1 MKHRFLYIMALL
13 LTVATGAWAQD
24 PDPIDLT
31 PSADGTVWTL
41 STMPEYDVELEVTY
55 YTDAEL
61 DQMAADEVIAKIT
74 AIGTVT
80 YTPESKALID
90 AARTA
95 YDALTTAQQAL
106 VTNYS
111 TLTDAETTY
120 ATAEETAAAPVDDTK
135 SFHQVLKEKYI
146 QGGAGWMTPVLL
158 CLIFGMALIIERILY
173 LNMATTNVKK
183 LLDGI
188 EENVKGGNYEG
199 AKELCR
205 NTRGPVAS
213 IFYQG
218 LDRMDQGLENVEKAV
233 TSYGGVQMARL
244 ENNLTWI
251 GLFIA
256 LAPSFGFLGTVVG
269 MVQAFDDI
277 EVAGDI
283 SPTVVAGGMKVA
295 LLTTIFGLVVAII
308 LQIFYNY
315 ILTKIES
322 LVDQMEDGSISFMDI
337 LVKYHK

>member
-1 MKHRFLYIMALL
+1 MKKVFALMSIFGILAFTNFNGVMA
-13 LTVATGAWAQD
+13 Q
-24 PDPIDLT
+24 
-31 PSADGTVWTL
+31 
-41 STMPEYDVELEVTY
+41 E
-55 YTDAEL
+55 
-61 DQMAADEVIAKIT
+61 
-74 AIGTVT
+74 
-80 YTPESKALID
+80 
-90 AARTA
+90 
-95 YDALTTAQQAL
+95 
-106 VTNYS
+106 
-111 TLTDAETTY
+111 
-120 ATAEETAAAPVDDTK
+120 AAAPAATEQVAEQAATDSTAPAAEAVEAEEETVEAATPAAAETK

-158 CLIFGMALIIERILY
+158 CLILGMALVIERILY
-173 LNMATTNVKK
+173 LCMATTNVEK
-183 LLDGI
+183 LLQGI
-188 EENVKGGNYEG
+188 EEKVQKNDYAG

-205 NTRGPVAS
+205 DTRGPVAS

-218 LDRMDQGLENVEKAV
+218 LDRIDEGLDNVEKAI

-251 GLFIA
+251 ALFIA

-277 EVAGDI
+277 EAAGDI

-295 LLTTIFGLVVAII
+295 LLTTVFGLITAIV

-322 LVDQMEDGSISFMDI
+322 LVSQMEDGSITFMDI
-337 LVKYHK
+337 LVKNKK

>member
-1 MKHRFLYIMALL
+1 MKKVITLMSIIGL
-13 LTVATGAWAQD
+13 LTFTNLNGVMAQD
-24 PDPIDLT
+24 NAAQAAEPATEQVDQQTAD
-31 PSADGTVWTL
+31 SAI
-41 STMPEYDVELEVTY
+41 
-55 YTDAEL
+55 AE
-61 DQMAADEVIAKIT
+61 APV
-74 AIGTVT
+74 
-80 YTPESKALID
+80 
-90 AARTA
+90 
-95 YDALTTAQQAL
+95 
-106 VTNYS
+106 
-111 TLTDAETTY
+111 
-120 ATAEETAAAPVDDTK
+120 AEEPETVAAPVEETK

-158 CLIFGMALIIERILY
+158 CLIFGMALVIERILY
-173 LNMATTNVKK
+173 LNMANTNVQK
-183 LLDGI
+183 LLEGI
-188 EENVKGGNYEG
+188 EGYVQKGDYKG
-199 AKELCR
+199 AKDLCR
-205 NTRGPVAS
+205 DTRGPVAS

-218 LDRMDQGLENVEKAV
+218 LDRIDEGLDNVEKAV

-244 ENNLTWI
+244 ENNMTWI

-295 LLTTIFGLVVAII
+295 LLTTIFGLIVAII

-322 LVDQMEDGSISFMDI
+322 LVAQMEDGSITFMDI
-337 LVKYHK
+337 LVKNKK

>member
-1 MKHRFLYIMALL
+1 MKKVIALMSIFGL
-13 LTVATGAWAQD
+13 LTFANFNGVMAQQPTEAAQPATEQVDEQTADSTVAEA
-24 PDPIDLT
+24 P
-31 PSADGTVWTL
+31 V
-41 STMPEYDVELEVTY
+41 
-55 YTDAEL
+55 
-61 DQMAADEVIAKIT
+61 ADE
-74 AIGTVT
+74 
-80 YTPESKALID
+80 PE
-90 AARTA
+90 
-95 YDALTTAQQAL
+95 Q
-106 VTNYS
+106 VV
-111 TLTDAETTY
+111 
-120 ATAEETAAAPVDDTK
+120 APVEETK

-158 CLIFGMALIIERILY
+158 CLILGMALVIERILY
-173 LNMATTNVKK
+173 LNMATTNVQK
-183 LLDGI
+183 LLEGI
-188 EENVKGGNYEG
+188 EEHVQKGDYNG

-205 NTRGPVAS
+205 DTRGPVAS

-218 LDRMDQGLENVEKAV
+218 LDRVNEGLDNVEKAV

-244 ENNLTWI
+244 ENNMTWI
-251 GLFIA
+251 ALFIA

-295 LLTTIFGLVVAII
+295 LLTTIFGLIAAII

-322 LVDQMEDGSISFMDI
+322 LVAQMEDGSISFMDI
-337 LVKYHK
+337 LVKNKK

>member
-1 MKHRFLYIMALL
+1 MKKVIALMSIVGL
-13 LTVATGAWAQD
+13 LTFTNLNGVMAQD
-24 PDPIDLT
+24 QAAATDQPATEQVEQIAD
-31 PSADGTVWTL
+31 SAAAVADSAVA
-41 STMPEYDVELEVTY
+41 
-55 YTDAEL
+55 AEPV
-61 DQMAADEVIAKIT
+61 AASEEAPVA
-74 AIGTVT
+74 
-80 YTPESKALID
+80 
-90 AARTA
+90 
-95 YDALTTAQQAL
+95 
-106 VTNYS
+106 
-111 TLTDAETTY
+111 
-120 ATAEETAAAPVDDTK
+120 AEEHK

-158 CLIFGMALIIERILY
+158 CLIFGMALVIERILY
-173 LNMATTNVKK
+173 LNMATTNVQK
-183 LLDGI
+183 LLEGI
-188 EENVKGGNYEG
+188 EEKVQKGDYNG
-199 AKELCR
+199 AKDLCR
-205 NTRGPVAS
+205 DTRGPVAS

-218 LDRMDQGLENVEKAV
+218 LDRIDEGLDNVEKAV

-295 LLTTIFGLVVAII
+295 LLTTIFGLIVAII

-322 LVDQMEDGSISFMDI
+322 LVAQMEDGSITFMDI
-337 LVKYHK
+337 LVKNKK

>member
-1 MKHRFLYIMALL
+1 MKKVIALMSVIGL
-13 LTVATGAWAQD
+13 LTFTNLNGLMAQD
-24 PDPIDLT
+24 
-31 PSADGTVWTL
+31 A
-41 STMPEYDVELEVTY
+41 VEAPAAEATEV
-55 YTDAEL
+55 L
-61 DQMAADEVIAKIT
+61 DEANDSVA
-74 AIGTVT
+74 
-80 YTPESKALID
+80 P
-90 AARTA
+90 
-95 YDALTTAQQAL
+95 
-106 VTNYS
+106 
-111 TLTDAETTY
+111 
-120 ATAEETAAAPVDDTK
+120 AEEAVAEEAPVPEETTK

-158 CLIFGMALIIERILY
+158 CLIFGMALVIERILY
-173 LNMATTNVKK
+173 LNMATTNVQK
-183 LLDGI
+183 LLEGI
-188 EENVKGGNYEG
+188 EDNVKKGNYDG

-218 LDRMDQGLENVEKAV
+218 LDRIDEGLDNVEKAV

-244 ENNLTWI
+244 ESNMTWI
-251 GLFIA
+251 SLFIA

-295 LLTTIFGLVVAII
+295 LLTTIFGLISAIV

-315 ILTKIES
+315 LLTKIES
-322 LVDQMEDGSISFMDI
+322 LVGQMEDGSITFMDI
-337 LVKYHK
+337 LVKNKK

>member
-1 MKHRFLYIMALL
+1 MKKVFALMSIVGL
-13 LTVATGAWAQD
+13 LTFANFNQVMAQDEPTAEATEEVVVATDEAVA
-24 PDPIDLT
+24 P
-31 PSADGTVWTL
+31 V
-41 STMPEYDVELEVTY
+41 
-55 YTDAEL
+55 
-61 DQMAADEVIAKIT
+61 ADEE
-74 AIGTVT
+74 TV
-80 YTPESKALID
+80 
-90 AARTA
+90 
-95 YDALTTAQQAL
+95 
-106 VTNYS
+106 
-111 TLTDAETTY
+111 
-120 ATAEETAAAPVDDTK
+120 APADNTK
-135 SFHQVLKEKYI
+135 SFHQMLKEKYI

-188 EENVKGGNYEG
+188 EDNVKGGNYEG

-218 LDRMDQGLENVEKAV
+218 LDRVDQGLENVEKAV

-277 EVAGDI
+277 ETAGDI

-295 LLTTIFGLVVAII
+295 LLTTIFGLITAII

>member
-1 MKHRFLYIMALL
+1 MKKVFALMSIVGL
-13 LTVATGAWAQD
+13 LTFANFNNVMAQD
-24 PDPIDLT
+24 EAAAAEAT
-31 PSADGTVWTL
+31 EQVAA
-41 STMPEYDVELEVTY
+41 
-55 YTDAEL
+55 TDEAP
-61 DQMAADEVIAKIT
+61 AADAVE
-74 AIGTVT
+74 
-80 YTPESKALID
+80 
-90 AARTA
+90 
-95 YDALTTAQQAL
+95 
-106 VTNYS
+106 
-111 TLTDAETTY
+111 AETP
-120 ATAEETAAAPVDDTK
+120 AEEETVAAAPADDTK
-135 SFHQVLKEKYI
+135 SFHQMLKEKYI

-188 EENVKGGNYEG
+188 EENAKKGDWKG
-199 AKELCR
+199 ARELCA

-213 IFYQG
+213 IFVQG
-218 LDRMDQGLENVEKAV
+218 LDRIDQGLDNVEKAV

-277 EVAGDI
+277 ETAGDI

-295 LLTTIFGLVVAII
+295 LLTTIFGLITAII

>member
-1 MKHRFLYIMALL
+1 MKKVFALMSIVGL
-13 LTVATGAWAQD
+13 LTFANFNHVMAQD
-24 PDPIDLT
+24 
-31 PSADGTVWTL
+31 ANA
-41 STMPEYDVELEVTY
+41 
-55 YTDAEL
+55 TDATEQVAAT
-61 DQMAADEVIAKIT
+61 DEAPAADAV
-74 AIGTVT
+74 V
-80 YTPESKALID
+80 
-90 AARTA
+90 
-95 YDALTTAQQAL
+95 
-106 VTNYS
+106 
-111 TLTDAETTY
+111 AEP
-120 ATAEETAAAPVDDTK
+120 AAEETVAAAPADDTK
-135 SFHQVLKEKYI
+135 SFHQMLKEKYI

-188 EENVKGGNYEG
+188 EENAKKGDWNG
-199 AKELCR
+199 ARELCA

-213 IFYQG
+213 IFVQG
-218 LDRMDQGLENVEKAV
+218 LDRIDQGLDNVEKAV

-244 ENNLTWI
+244 ENNMTWI

-277 EVAGDI
+277 ETAGDI

-295 LLTTIFGLVVAII
+295 LLTTIFGLITAII

>member
-1 MKHRFLYIMALL
+1 MKKVFALL
-13 LTVATGAWAQD
+13 SIAGLLTFANINVAMAQD
-24 PDPIDLT
+24 AT
-31 PSADGTVWTL
+31 PAENTEQVADDQVAQ
-41 STMPEYDVELEVTY
+41 DN
-55 YTDAEL
+55 AE
-61 DQMAADEVIAKIT
+61 AVA
-74 AIGTVT
+74 
-80 YTPESKALID
+80 
-90 AARTA
+90 
-95 YDALTTAQQAL
+95 
-106 VTNYS
+106 
-111 TLTDAETTY
+111 
-120 ATAEETAAAPVDDTK
+120 AEETAVVDTAATEL
-135 SFHQVLKEKYI
+135 SFHQMLKEKYI
-146 QGGAGWMTPVLL
+146 EGGAGWMTPVLV
-158 CLIFGMALIIERILY
+158 CLIFGMALVIERILY
-173 LNMATTNVKK
+173 LNMATTNTKK
-183 LLDGI
+183 LLGGI
-188 EENVKGGNYEG
+188 EDNVKNGNYEG

>member
-1 MKHRFLYIMALL
+1 MKKVIALMSIIGL
-13 LTVATGAWAQD
+13 LTFTNLNGVMAQNQAAATDQPATEQVEQ
-24 PDPIDLT
+24 I
-31 PSADGTVWTL
+31 AD
-41 STMPEYDVELEVTY
+41 S
-55 YTDAEL
+55 
-61 DQMAADEVIAKIT
+61 
-74 AIGTVT
+74 
-80 YTPESKALID
+80 
-90 AARTA
+90 
-95 YDALTTAQQAL
+95 
-106 VTNYS
+106 
-111 TLTDAETTY
+111 
-120 ATAEETAAAPVDDTK
+120 AAAPVDSAVAEQPAEAEEAPAVAEEHK

-158 CLIFGMALIIERILY
+158 CLIFGMALVIERILY
-173 LNMATTNVKK
+173 LNMATTNVQK
-183 LLDGI
+183 LLEGI
-188 EENVKGGNYEG
+188 EEKVQKGDYNG

-205 NTRGPVAS
+205 DTRGPVAS

-218 LDRMDQGLENVEKAV
+218 LDRIDEGLDNVEKAV

-295 LLTTIFGLVVAII
+295 LLTTIFGLIAAII

-322 LVDQMEDGSISFMDI
+322 LVAQMEDGSITFMDI
-337 LVKYHK
+337 LVKNKK